1 MPRSLLIL
9 LALVLLCLPASA
21 ADEDMPPCAERTLNM
36 GFYAYFEPVSH
47 SADADPDSSDFD
59 MQLGYE
65 ADLLDALAAMNEA
78 GLSFARQGIAVWDEI
93 WLRSASPD
101 YDLVGGGITILD
113 SRTYDAEGEEQ
124 IAFTNGHISFR
135 QSLLVR
141 AEDAENLDS
150 YDSLS
155 SQARAGALVGT
166 TGEFRLLELTG
177 LVDAD
182 GALAAGATVQTPQGS
197 LIADGSED
205 FVITPAHE
213 TANLAQRSSIEPPDD
228 SMPQIVYMGGDAGE
242 SELIAALLDG
252 QIDAVARGQIGN
264 STAAVNS
271 DGALV
276 VSALDDLVEYGGF
289 SLDVDESGLLAC
301 LNDKINWLTDN
312 QRIGFADW
320 AADQNVFMMRADLW
334 NAREEHS

>member
-1 MPRSLLIL
+1 MALSLLML
-9 LALVLLCLPASA
+9 LSLVLLCLPASD
-21 ADEDMPPCAERTLNM
+21 ADDDMPACADRTLSL
-36 GFYAYFEPVSH
+36 GFYAFFEPISH

-59 MQLGYE
+59 AQRGYE
-65 ADLLDALAAMNEA
+65 ADLLSALEAMNDA

-93 WLRSASPD
+93 WLRSATPD

-113 SRTYDAEGEEQ
+113 SRRYAAEGEEQ
-124 IAFTNGHISFR
+124 IAFTDGHISFR
-135 QSLLVR
+135 QSLLAR
-141 AEDAENLDS
+141 AEDAESLDS
-150 YDSLS
+150 YDSLG
-155 SQARAGALVGT
+155 SQVRAGALIGT

-182 GALAAGATVQTPQGS
+182 GVLAAGARVHTPQGS

-205 FVITPAHE
+205 FVITPARE
-213 TANLAQRSSIEPPDD
+213 SASLAQRTGIEPPDD
-228 SMPQIVYMGGDAGE
+228 SMPQVMYMGGDTGE

-252 QIDAVARGQIGN
+252 QIDVVARGQIGN

-289 SLDVDESGLLAC
+289 SLDVDEVDLLAC

-312 QRIGFADW
+312 QRIGFEDW
-320 AADQNVFMMRADLW
+320 AANHAVFMERADLW
-334 NAREEHS
+334 NAREEGA